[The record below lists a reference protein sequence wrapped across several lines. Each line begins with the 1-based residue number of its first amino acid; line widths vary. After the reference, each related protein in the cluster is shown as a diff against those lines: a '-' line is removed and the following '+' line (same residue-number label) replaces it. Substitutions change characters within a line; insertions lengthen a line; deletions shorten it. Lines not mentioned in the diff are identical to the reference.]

1 MICKQCNKE
10 FTKTHHSQKYCS
22 KECSKEIIKKNNREF
37 NKIYRQSDKGK
48 KYNKEFSQST
58 KGKEAYKNYS
68 KSEKGRNSQKKYK
81 QSSKGKEVNKVYQK
95 KYKQSDKGKKYNKE
109 FSQSTKGKEA
119 YKKSHKKYAQ
129 SEQGKNTINK
139 NNAKRRKL
147 DPIYNL
153 QKKVRAR
160 LHVFLKA
167 AKIKKTNKTFTMV
180 GCTPEFLKK
189 HLEKQFYNRK
199 KTNEPMTW
207 KNHALKGWHIDHID
221 PLNLAMTSEDVE
233 ELMHYT
239 NLQPLWAEDN
249 YKKSDKII

>member
-1 MICKQCNKE
+1 MICPQCNKK

-48 KYNKEFSQST
+48 KYNKEFSQSI

-95 KYKQSDKGKKYNKE
+95 KYQQTDKYKQAQKEYQQSDN
-109 FSQSTKGKEA
+109 GKEA
-119 YKKSHKKYAQ
+119 YKKSNKKYAQ
-129 SEQGKNTINK
+129 SERGKNTINK
-139 NNAKRRKL
+139 NSAKRRKL

-189 HLEKQFYNRK
+189 HLEKQFHRHPD
-199 KTNEPMTW
+199 THQPMNW
-207 KNHALKGWHIDHID
+207 KNHTVHGWHIDHRI
-221 PLNLAMTSEDVE
+221 PLDKAKTPGDVE

-239 NLQPLWAEDN
+239 NLQPLWAEYN
-249 YKKSDKII
+249 IKKGNKY